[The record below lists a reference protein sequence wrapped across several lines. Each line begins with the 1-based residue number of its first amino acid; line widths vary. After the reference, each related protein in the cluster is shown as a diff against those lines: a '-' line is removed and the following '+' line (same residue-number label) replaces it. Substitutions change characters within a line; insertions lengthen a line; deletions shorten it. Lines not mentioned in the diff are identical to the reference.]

1 MNIEAHYK
9 PTLFPLYRGN
19 PLIEAIEPCILRD
32 EAALHRV
39 IKTVYELPDDIWEYD
54 DFTARDFIA
63 QLDDIYLPNV
73 NAYQIYF
80 SVIQQIK
87 VAYKNRNPLTPK
99 GQKYINQIMTFVDAI
114 KNGEE
119 KIECFLPE
127 RDHSPKDKAKCS
139 VATGLSGL
147 GKSETIESVLS
158 VIPQVI
164 RHRSYEGQPFQ
175 LDQLVWVSF
184 DVTSRN
190 SIKGLAM
197 NFFWAVD
204 EAIGS
209 KYAQQYDNERNSVD
223 VYIGNMRL
231 VCAKHCIGFVHVD
244 ECQHLLRN
252 MKATHSASVSDLESL
267 FNRIGIP
274 MLMTCTPDG
283 MKLFFES
290 NQNKIQEQLMVTRR
304 LMSERVFTYVPM
316 SNGSETYQTFFDTF
330 LPDNVFKNM
339 GVKTVEFRTRVHE
352 LTFGIHAV
360 AARLLRLF
368 FEVAVTRKNELL
380 EGHGLLLLEKVYEQH
395 FEQISKIV
403 KNLHNGKSQEDEF
416 ESAVGALDK
425 SSGRR
430 SATMHSSRVAPN
442 MASERV
448 KEALLK
454 EAPAIVLSDNS
465 QPMNTGLFG
474 IHS

>member
-1 MNIEAHYK
+1 MNIDAQYK
-9 PTLFPLYRGN
+9 PPLFPAYQGN
-19 PLIEAIEPCILRD
+19 PLIEAVEYLILRD
-32 EAALHRV
+32 ENALVRKIRTVAV
-39 IKTVYELPDDIWEYD
+39 IPDDIWEYD
-54 DFTARDFIA
+54 ESNARDFIS
-63 QLDDIYLPNV
+63 QLDDIYLPNN
-73 NAYQIYF
+73 NAYPIYL
-80 SVIQQIK
+80 SVVQQIK
-87 VAYKNRNPLTPK
+87 AAYKNRNPLTSK
-99 GQKYINQIMTFVDAI
+99 GQKYANQIMRFVAAI
-114 KNGEE
+114 KSGEDDVE
-119 KIECFLPE
+119 RYLPE
-127 RDHSPKDKAKCS
+127 RNYSKTDTAKCS

-164 RHRSYEGQPFQ
+164 KHKSYDGQAFK

-209 KYAQQYDNERNSVD
+209 NYAHLYNNERSSVD

-283 MKLFFES
+283 MKLFFQS
-290 NQNKIQEQLMVTRR
+290 NEETIQEQLMVTRR
-304 LMSERVFTYVPM
+304 LMSERVFKFEPM
-316 SNGSETYQTFFDTF
+316 SNGSQTYALFFDEF
-330 LPDNVFKNM
+330 LPDNVFKDT
-339 GVKTVEFRTRVHE
+339 GVKTKEFRVRVHE
-352 LTFGIHAV
+352 LTFGIPAV
-360 AARLLRLF
+360 VARLLRLF
-368 FEVAVTRKNELL
+368 FEAAITRKNYLL
-380 EGHGLLLLEKVYEQH
+380 NGESLLLLEKVYAQH

-403 KNLHNGKSQEDEF
+403 KSIRNGKAQQHEHEKQIEHLS
-416 ESAVGALDK
+416 K
-425 SSGRR
+425 SSNKK
-430 SATMHSSRVAPN
+430 SATMHSSRVAPK
-442 MASERV
+442 MASE
-448 KEALLK
+448 KTKKSLQTDALSIKLT
-454 EAPAIVLSDNS
+454 DNS
-465 QPMNTGLFG
+465 DSLNTGLFE